1 MQHQP
6 IMDVL
11 RRAIRAKVCT
21 ACYQRPPGSEALA
34 PDVPRNCE
42 PLCPIFA
49 SAPRLVNVAVLCARA
64 PASYEERVRDL
75 VCARCTI
82 APTAGDYCAEFQ
94 ARTCPLSRYAREVL
108 DLIEQV
114 VLHAPCKTES
124 GAGARASAGACCCGK
139 SEPKVDSTSATEARP
154 AHAKGL

>member
-21 ACYQRPPGSEALA
+21 TCYQRPPGSEALA
-34 PDVPRNCE
+34 SDVPRACE
-42 PLCPIFA
+42 GLCPIFV
-49 SAPRLVNVAVLCARA
+49 SAPRLVNVAVICARA
-64 PASYEERVRDL
+64 PVSYEQSLRDL

-82 APTAGDYCAEFQ
+82 APTAGDYCADFQ

-108 DLIEQV
+108 AIIEQV
-114 VLHAPCKTES
+114 VLEMPQKHGTD
-124 GAGARASAGACCCGK
+124 AGGCCCGEQ
-139 SEPKVDSTSATEARP
+139 EPKVASPPATEARP
-154 AHAKGL
+154 THAKGL